1 MDFGIF
7 HLMGYREPAKTTR
20 QVLDEATEQTRI
32 AEELGFGMSWF
43 AEHHFSNYAIC
54 PSPLMMV
61 AHCAPITSRIRLGTG
76 VLVLPLYNP
85 ARLSA
90 EIAMA
95 DALCDGRLVLGV
107 GSGYQPYEF
116 ERFGLNLADSK
127 EMFREFLEI
136 IELGLSRQF
145 FNYDGKHYRMAETHI
160 TPRIR
165 QALLPIWIAG
175 DSPELHRMAARRGY
189 VPMIAGR
196 TGDMASVI
204 AQRDRCAGSFR
215 EEGIQLEHMPI
226 ALQRHVCVTT
236 DRDEAR
242 RFAEN
247 ALYQIR
253 LTTGLRR
260 RTEVMDGHMIR
271 DQAFPEEPS
280 IEQIMQNLPI
290 GDPER
295 CAEMLAAEIR
305 AVNPIHINFY
315 FQLGDFPHRSVLR
328 SMEMFMTR
336 VVPLLTRE
344 LGPLEAI
351 GARASKQTVA

>member
-7 HLMGYREPAKTTR
+7 NLMGYREPDKTTA
-20 QVLDEATEQTRI
+20 QVLKEATEQTRV

-61 AHCAPITSRIRLGTG
+61 AHCAPVTSRIRLGTG

-85 ARLSA
+85 ARLTA

-127 EMFREFLEI
+127 GMFREFLDI
-136 IELGLSRQF
+136 IELGLTRDF
-145 FNYDGKHYRMAETHI
+145 FSHDGMHYRLSETHI

-165 QALLPIWIAG
+165 QKRLPIWIAG

-189 VPMIAGR
+189 IPMIAGR
-196 TGDMASVI
+196 IGDIASVI
-204 AQRDRCAGSFR
+204 AQRDRCVVSFQA
-215 EEGIQLEHMPI
+215 EGIPPQRMPI
-226 ALQRHVCVTT
+226 ALQRHACVTT
-236 DRDEAR
+236 DRDEAC

-260 RTEVMDGHMIR
+260 RAEVMDGHMIR
-271 DQAFPEEPS
+271 DQPFPEEPS
-280 IEQIMQNLPI
+280 IERIMQNLLI
-290 GDPER
+290 GDPEH
-295 CAEMLAAEIR
+295 CAEMLATEIR
-305 AVNPIHINFY
+305 ATSPLHMNFY
-315 FQLGDFPHRSVLR
+315 FQLGEFPHRSVLR

-344 LGPLEAI
+344 LGSLESI
-351 GARASKQTVA
+351 GARVGE